1 MRDPFSSA
9 IQALVGH
16 TAQTLQAVRSAP
28 RAAMTLERALPPAM
42 NGLAADVARLPRPAR

>member
-1 MRDPFSSA
+1 MRDSFSSA

-28 RAAMTLERALPPAM
+28 RAATSLEQALPPAM
-42 NGLAADVARLPRPAR
+42 NGLAANVARLPRPVR